1 MTGLAYP
8 EISPIIFSIG
18 PIALRWYSV
27 AYLLGIAAAWLFIMR
42 DTKKYNLGLTKEN
55 VEDIIFY
62 ATLGIIL
69 GGRTGYMLVYGRDM
83 LLQNPLS
90 FFEIWKGGMSFHG
103 GIIGVIIAVWLCS
116 KKIKYDFLR
125 ITDVACVYVPI
136 GIFLGRL
143 ANFINDELWG
153 RETTVPWAVRFP
165 SGGYLPRHPSQL
177 YEAMTEGLLMFIIL
191 HICWRMPKIRE
202 KRGFASGLFLSLY
215 GFFRMSMEQFRQPDA
230 QMGFFFKYVTM
241 GQLLSFPFLILG
253 MYLIV
258 RAIRLSK

>member
-27 AYLLGIAAAWLFIMR
+27 AYLLGIAAAWFFIMR
-42 DTKKYNLGLTKEN
+42 DTKRYNLGLTKEN

-83 LLQNPLS
+83 LFQNILS

-103 GIIGVIIAVWLCS
+103 GIIGVIIAIWLCA
-116 KKIKYDFLR
+116 KKMKYDFLR
-125 ITDVACVYVPI
+125 ITDVMCVYVPI

-143 ANFINDELWG
+143 ANFVNDELWG

-177 YEAMTEGLLMFIIL
+177 YEAMTEGLLMFVIL
-191 HICWRMPKIRE
+191 LICWRMPKIRE
-202 KRGFASGLFLSLY
+202 KNGFASGLFLSLY

-241 GQLLSFPFLILG
+241 GQLLSFPLLVLG
-253 MYLIV
+253 IYLIV
-258 RAIRLSK
+258 RAVRLSK